1 MVVGNQL
8 ERIIM
13 SFFKSMDISSS
24 GLSAQR
30 LRMNVLSAN
39 LANAQST
46 RGDEGGP
53 YKRRDVVFSAI
64 PTGTQF
70 EDYLNG
76 TSGTELRKVEV
87 IGIHKD
93 PTAPRK
99 VFDPSH
105 PDADS
110 KGYVE
115 MPNIQVMS
123 EMVNMLTATRA
134 FEANATAMDDA
145 KQMAMK
151 ALEIGR

>member
-1 MVVGNQL
+1 
-8 ERIIM
+8 M
-13 SFFKSMDISSS
+13 SYFKAMQISSS

-46 RGDEGGP
+46 RGDNGGP
-53 YKRRDVVFSAI
+53 YRRRDVVFSAI
-64 PTGTQF
+64 PTGDKF
-70 EDYLNG
+70 DDFLNG
-76 TSGTELRKVEV
+76 SHNTELKKVEV

-93 PTAPRK
+93 PSSFRK

-105 PDADS
+105 PDAD
-110 KGYVE
+110 KQGYVE
-115 MPNIQVMS
+115 LPNVQVMT

-134 FEANATAMDDA
+134 FEANATAIDDS
-145 KQMAMK
+145 KQMALR